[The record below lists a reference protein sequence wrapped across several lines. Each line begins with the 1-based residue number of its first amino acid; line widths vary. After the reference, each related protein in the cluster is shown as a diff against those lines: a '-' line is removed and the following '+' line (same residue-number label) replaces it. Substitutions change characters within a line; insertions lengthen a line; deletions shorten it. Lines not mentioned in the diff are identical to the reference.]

1 MGFKWFK
8 ARITISRM
16 PEYSSAAAGSYRT
29 TSFDM
34 PDFQSNNNYT
44 TSTNGQTNIDKT
56 SITRPVSLPA
66 LKLNNPVA
74 EVTGTD
80 NISEAV
86 ELNSSDNSSKSS
98 KKTSD
103 VTQSGRE
110 MYSGLGIRNTA
121 LLKKETFEE
130 DYNQNIGNVTP
141 RPAQKMHKA
150 EYKRKKVKA
159 PVPKRKLSKSSGDI
173 LRSGNSEGVTFTNEK
188 KSSHTSDVDV

>member
-29 TSFDM
+29 TSFDT
-34 PDFQSNNNYT
+34 PEFQPSNNYT
-44 TSTNGQTNIDKT
+44 TSTYGQNNIDQQP
-56 SITRPVSLPA
+56 STRPVSLPA
-66 LKLNNPVA
+66 LKLNNPMA
-74 EVTGTD
+74 EVAGTE
-80 NISEAV
+80 NVSESV
-86 ELNSSDNSSKSS
+86 ELNSSEKSSKSS
-98 KKTSD
+98 KRTSD
-103 VTQSGRE
+103 VTQLGRE

-121 LLKKETFEE
+121 LLRKETFEQ

-159 PVPKRKLSKSSGDI
+159 PVPKRKLSTGSG
-173 LRSGNSEGVTFTNEK
+173 GNSEIVTFTNEK